1 MDRAGILVLFDLLLL
16 MIGIKDWKER
26 KIQNR
31 DSMMILL
38 LSVAGAAV
46 MSEITL
52 KERIL
57 GMLAVSI
64 PMAVLGI
71 LTPGSFG
78 GGDAKFSFACGAFLG
93 TEGVVRGTVRAVLL
107 AGIYSVWLLF
117 RQSKRKDSS
126 RQLQFAFGPFLCVGY
141 LLETWMLWSRIMEN
155 L

>member
-16 MIGIKDWKER
+16 MIGIKDWRER

-31 DSMMILL
+31 ASIMILM

-46 MSEITL
+46 MPEITL

-64 PMAVLGI
+64 PMAGLGI
-71 LTPGSFG
+71 LIPGSFG
-78 GGDAKFSFACGAFLG
+78 GGDAKLSLACGAFLG
-93 TEGVVRGTVRAVLL
+93 IEGVVRGTVSAVFL

-117 RQSKRKDSS
+117 RQSKRGDGS
-126 RQLQFAFGPFLCVGY
+126 RRMQFAFGPFLCVGY
-141 LLETWMLWSRIMEN
+141 LLETWVLWSRIMEN

>member
-16 MIGIKDWKER
+16 LIGIKDWKER

-31 DSMMILL
+31 ASMMILL

-46 MSEITL
+46 MPEIML

-64 PMAVLGI
+64 PMAGLGI
-71 LTPGSFG
+71 LIPGSFG
-78 GGDAKFSFACGAFLG
+78 GGDAKLSLACGAFLG
-93 TEGVVRGTVRAVLL
+93 AKSVVRGTVSAVFL

-117 RQSKRKDSS
+117 WQSKRGDSS

-141 LLETWMLWSRIMEN
+141 LLETWVLWSRILEN